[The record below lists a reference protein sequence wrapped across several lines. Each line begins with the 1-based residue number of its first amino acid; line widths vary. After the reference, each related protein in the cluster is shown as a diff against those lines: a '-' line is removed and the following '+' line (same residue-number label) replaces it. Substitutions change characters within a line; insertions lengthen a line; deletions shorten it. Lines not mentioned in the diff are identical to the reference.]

1 MNESMMDL
9 ILSHDN
15 MRDAWKRVKR
25 NGGSPGIDGITIPE
39 FPAYLQNR
47 WPRIKRALLDGYYVP
62 SPVLRVEIPKKSGG
76 WSQTSLLLAHATGGK
91 RMLGI
96 PTVQDRVIQQ
106 AISQVLNPIFD
117 PDFSEHSYGF
127 RPGRSAHGAVK
138 QVNQYVKS
146 GYRYAVDLD
155 LEKFFDTVN
164 HDILM
169 HLVAR
174 KVRDKS
180 VLRLIGRYLRA
191 GIQLDNGDIIPTPV
205 GTPQGG
211 PLSPLLSN
219 ILLDRLDME
228 LERRNVRF
236 ARYAD
241 DTILLTKRLCDAK
254 KILQEVSIFLVRK
267 LKLVVNQEK
276 TKVAKIT
283 ECSFLGFTF
292 KGKKIRW
299 TQSSFDD
306 FRYQLKYLTRR
317 SWGVSMEYRIGKL
330 NEYIRGWMNYYG
342 ISQYYSPLQNLDDWL
357 RRRIR
362 MCYWKQWRY
371 PRTKVRKLMELGIPK
386 DFAIMTGSSSKSYWH
401 LSKTFATNAGMS
413 NKWLEEQGLVNIKY
427 LWCKAQGYI

>member
-1 MNESMMDL
+1 MMDL
-9 ILSHDN
+9 ILSSEN
-15 MRDAWKRVKR
+15 MQKAWKQVKS
-25 NGGSPGIDGITIPE
+25 NKGSPGIDGMTIE
-39 FPAYLQNR
+39 DFPDYLRKR
-47 WPRIKRALLDGYYVP
+47 WDSIKRALQEGYYVP

-76 WSQTSLLLAHATGGK
+76 K

-96 PTVQDRVIQQ
+96 PTVLDRVIQQ
-106 AISQVLNPIFD
+106 AIAQVMNPILD
-117 PDFSEHSYGF
+117 PDFSESSYGF

-138 QVNQYVKS
+138 QVQSYVKS
-146 GYRYAVDLD
+146 GYRYVVDLD

-169 HLVAR
+169 HMVGR
-174 KVRDKS
+174 KVRDKK

-191 GIQLDNGDIIPTPV
+191 GIQLDGGSIIPTTI

-219 ILLDRLDME
+219 ILLDRLDKE

-241 DTILLTKRLCDAK
+241 DAILVMKRLCDAE
-254 KILQEVSIFLVRK
+254 KIFREITVFLERK
-267 LKLVVNQEK
+267 LKLVVNQTK

-299 TQSSFDD
+299 TESAFED
-306 FRYQLKYLTRR
+306 FRYNLKYLTRR
-317 SWGVSMEYRIGKL
+317 SWGVSMEYRLGKL
-330 NEYIRGWMNYYG
+330 NEYIRGWMNYFG
-342 ISQYYSPLQNLDDWL
+342 ISQYYIPLQDLDNWL

-386 DFAIMTGSSSKSYWH
+386 DFAVMTGASSKSYWH
-401 LSKTFATNAGMS
+401 LSKGYATNAGMS
-413 NKWLEEQGLVNIKY
+413 NRWLEEQGLVNIKQ
-427 LWCKAQGYI
+427 LWCVAQGYC

>member
-1 MNESMMDL
+1 MEKPALNDSMMDL
-9 ILSHDN
+9 ILTSEN
-15 MRDAWKRVKR
+15 MQKAWKQVKR
-25 NGGSPGIDGITIPE
+25 NGGSPGIDGMTIEKFPE
-39 FPAYLQNR
+39 YLRKR
-47 WPRIKRALLDGYYVP
+47 WHKIRQALLLGYYVP
-62 SPVLRVEIPKKSGG
+62 APVLRVEIPRKS
-76 WSQTSLLLAHATGGK
+76 GGK

-96 PTVQDRVIQQ
+96 PTVLDRVIQQ

-117 PDFSEHSYGF
+117 PDFSDSSFGF

-138 QVNQYVKS
+138 QVNRYVKS

-174 KVRDKS
+174 KVQDKS

-191 GIQLDNGDIIPTPV
+191 GIRDREGNTIPTSI

-219 ILLDRLDME
+219 ILLDQFDRE
-228 LERRNVRF
+228 LERRNLRF

-241 DTILLTKRLCDAK
+241 DAIILARSLYDGKTILSEITM
-254 KILQEVSIFLVRK
+254 FLGRK
-267 LKLVVNQEK
+267 LKLVVNQK
-276 TKVAKIT
+276 KSKVAKIT

-299 TQSSFDD
+299 TERSFQD
-306 FRYQLKYLTRR
+306 FHYQLKYLTRR
-317 SWGVSMEYRIGKL
+317 SWGVSMEYRIYKL
-330 NEYIRGWMNYYG
+330 NQYVRGWMNYYG
-342 ISQYYSPLQNLDDWL
+342 ISQYYRPVQDLDNWL

-371 PRTKVRKLMELGIPK
+371 PRTKVRKLMELGVPK
-386 DFAIMTGSSSKSYWH
+386 DFAIMTGASSKSYWH
-401 LSKTFATNAGMS
+401 LSKTFSTNAGMS
-413 NKWLEEQGLVNIKY
+413 NEWLEKQGLVNIKS
-427 LWCKAQGYI
+427 LWCKAQGYC

>member
-9 ILSHDN
+9 ILSSEN
-15 MRDAWKRVKR
+15 MQKAWKQVKS
-25 NGGSPGIDGITIPE
+25 NKGSPGIDGMTIE
-39 FPAYLQNR
+39 DFPDYLRKR
-47 WPRIKRALLDGYYVP
+47 WDSIKRALQEGYYVP

-76 WSQTSLLLAHATGGK
+76 K

-96 PTVQDRVIQQ
+96 PTVLDRVIQQ
-106 AISQVLNPIFD
+106 AIAQVMNPILD
-117 PDFSEHSYGF
+117 PDFSESSYGF

-138 QVNQYVKS
+138 QVQSYVKS
-146 GYRYAVDLD
+146 GYRYVVDLD

-169 HLVAR
+169 HMVGR
-174 KVRDKS
+174 KVRDKK

-191 GIQLDNGDIIPTPV
+191 GIQLDGGSIIPTTI

-219 ILLDRLDME
+219 ILLDRLDKE

-241 DTILLTKRLCDAK
+241 DAILVMKRLCDAE
-254 KILQEVSIFLVRK
+254 KIFREITVFLERK
-267 LKLVVNQEK
+267 LKLVVNQTK

-299 TQSSFDD
+299 TESAFED
-306 FRYQLKYLTRR
+306 FRYNLKYLTRR
-317 SWGVSMEYRIGKL
+317 SWGVSMEYRLGKL
-330 NEYIRGWMNYYG
+330 NEYIRGWMNYFG
-342 ISQYYSPLQNLDDWL
+342 ISQYYRPLQDLDNWL

-386 DFAIMTGSSSKSYWH
+386 DFAVMTGASSKSYWH
-401 LSKTFATNAGMS
+401 LSKGYATNAGMS
-413 NKWLEEQGLVNIKY
+413 NRWLEEQGLVNIKQ
-427 LWCKAQGYI
+427 LWCVAQGYC